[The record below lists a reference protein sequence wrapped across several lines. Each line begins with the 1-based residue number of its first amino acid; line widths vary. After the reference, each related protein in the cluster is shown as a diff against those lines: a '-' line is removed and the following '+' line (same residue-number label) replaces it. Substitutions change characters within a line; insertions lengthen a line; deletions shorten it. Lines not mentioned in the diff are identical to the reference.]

1 MDSKQCADLVTMF
14 VEMLQNEWQSKYDL
28 LESTW
33 QSKYDMLRESK
44 YDLLRQVQE
53 LKLQNKELREKLE
66 VAEQEGTHTGTD
78 DASLRQWCRD
88 NWFLELG
95 VEDAESEEQDNDTD
109 LEQEIEDPEPDII
122 ESVPSLMD

>member
-44 YDLLRQVQE
+44 YDLLRQVHE

-66 VAEQEGTHTGTD
+66 VAEQ
-78 DASLRQWCRD
+78 
-88 NWFLELG
+88 

-109 LEQEIEDPEPDII
+109 LEQEIEDPEPEII
-122 ESVPSLMD
+122 ETVPSLMD